1 LPDTKIRLASVRPKS
16 NFRRLTTES
25 ASALFESLLQNSKV
39 KIMKRSFLI
48 VIGPLAPASFLI
60 GDITWPTATFAG

>member
-1 LPDTKIRLASVRPKS
+1 
-16 NFRRLTTES
+16 
-25 ASALFESLLQNSKV
+25 
-39 KIMKRSFLI
+39 LI